1 MKRSRGEEEEKEENS
16 LRRNREKRR
25 RRNSEEEEMRERRS
39 RQDGGRVKLEERIL
53 RGSPEMGPVESWRCN
68 RREKERN
75 SEISGSEEE
84 PVRSRERM
92 EKEEKGGIER
102 ERQHIGE
109 YEDKRERSDNILTQ
123 IFLNLSS
130 FLVSQYFNLI
140 FFYFVFFSFLNF
152 WLLQA

>member
-53 RGSPEMGPVESWRCN
+53 RGSPEIGPVESWRCN
-68 RREKERN
+68 RRENERN
-75 SEISGSEEE
+75 SEFSGSEEE
-84 PVRSRERM
+84 SVRPRERM
-92 EKEEKGGIER
+92 EKEGKGGIER

-109 YEDKRERSDNILTQ
+109 YEDKQDRSDNILTQ